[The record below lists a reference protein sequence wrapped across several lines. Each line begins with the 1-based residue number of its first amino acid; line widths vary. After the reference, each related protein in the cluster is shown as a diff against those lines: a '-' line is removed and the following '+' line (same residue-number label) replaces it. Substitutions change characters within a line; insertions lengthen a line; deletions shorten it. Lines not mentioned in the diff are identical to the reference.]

1 MEIKEALLV
10 NEINKI
16 KEFLKR
22 NDLNYEENIN
32 KSFYIEEN
40 DNVVATVSI
49 FNNVIK
55 CFAVDKNYR
64 SENYGGL
71 LISNV
76 INYFYENK
84 VYHYMVYTKAE
95 YINTF
100 INLGFSEIVSTDS
113 VAILESGTPNIVE
126 YIQDLKSKIEFKFE
140 NLLDNADVASLVMN
154 CNPITEGH
162 LGLIELAAKNH
173 QYVIVF
179 LLEED
184 LSFFSYKERM
194 TLVYL
199 ATLHLSN
206 VIVVPSSNYIVSS
219 LTFPNY
225 FLKDESL
232 KNHQWAVTDAL
243 IFKNYFMKY
252 LNISKRYVG
261 TETSKIMVDY
271 NNALKEVLEDK
282 IIEVKRFEESGQ
294 VISASLVRQYILSG
308 DIDKALELIPQA
320 CKMLFYPMAKEKYL
334 KQKS

>member
-1 MEIKEALLV
+1 MAKISF
-10 NEINKI
+10 NKLGA
-16 KEFLKR
+16 KMNQECQTF
-22 NDLNYEENIN
+22 
-32 KSFYIEEN
+32 
-40 DNVVATVSI
+40 I
-49 FNNVIK
+49 FNEQVIEVK
-55 CFAVDKNYR
+55 QYLPVNNKL
-64 SENYGGL
+64 E

-76 INYFYENK
+76 INYFYENRI
-84 VYHYMVYTKAE
+84 YHYMVYTKTE

-100 INLGFSEIVSTDS
+100 INLGFFEVVSTDS
-113 VAILESGTPNIVE
+113 VAILESGTPSIVE

-232 KNHQWAVTDAL
+232 KDQLLGYLSEAILQRDTSGKFWSVKSYSGHEVTD
-243 IFKNYFMKY
+243 N
-252 LNISKRYVG
+252 
-261 TETSKIMVDY
+261 
-271 NNALKEVLEDK
+271 
-282 IIEVKRFEESGQ
+282 
-294 VISASLVRQYILSG
+294 
-308 DIDKALELIPQA
+308 
-320 CKMLFYPMAKEKYL
+320 
-334 KQKS
+334 